1 MSEGCKTI
9 GVLLGAHLDGQ
20 LEPVKTLEVEEHL
33 AACEVCRE
41 RLALDRAMRG
51 SLKRAVKMEAPSDV
65 RARMLAAMA
74 GESARQAV
82 REGHAAG
89 EAAANEGALDASAVP
104 SSRAPA
110 SAPVKHERP
119 AMLRQWRTMLPL
131 ASAAALVMAWGS
143 ASKQPVVRG
152 MPDTVVAG
160 LDDDLLRDFVAQHS
174 RPVPP
179 EQQDPKQ
186 VRQFER
192 YVGVPVHVPQVQNAR
207 FVGGRILPVHGGER
221 AAMLQYELQQGAAV
235 QRVTVFVYDPRKVQI
250 GGAHLAPRAIGTAEV
265 RVGQTGGYSVAV
277 AQHRGVGYAIASD
290 LDPEASAN
298 LVAIADRD

>member
-20 LEPVKTLEVEEHL
+20 LEPVKTLEVEDHL
-33 AACEVCRE
+33 ASCEVCRE

-51 SLKRAVKMEAPSDV
+51 SLKKAVKMEAPSDV

-74 GESARQAV
+74 GESARQTERV
-82 REGHAAG
+82 
-89 EAAANEGALDASAVP
+89 EATSASEGALDASA
-104 SSRAPA
+104 
-110 SAPVKHERP
+110 SAKPVKHERP